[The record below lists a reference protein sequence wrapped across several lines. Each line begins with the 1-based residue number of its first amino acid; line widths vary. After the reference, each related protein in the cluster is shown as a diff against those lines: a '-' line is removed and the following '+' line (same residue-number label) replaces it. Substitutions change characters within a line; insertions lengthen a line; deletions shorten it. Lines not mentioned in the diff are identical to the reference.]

1 MSDNP
6 AAQRT
11 RYAKQR
17 LGEGSADALV
27 LGPGPNQ
34 YYLSGLRTRQSKR
47 HLFFIVVPDD
57 DPLFFVPE
65 AYVDEV
71 RRESWVDSL
80 VTWTDEDD
88 PVAKLD
94 DAFEAA
100 GVGDG
105 DRVLLNDHMWSSF
118 SQDIRRV
125 LDAEFGLAS
134 ELMTELRTVKDEA
147 ELDLIRAASD
157 IADEVSTEVRSMDPV
172 GMTETELAGEIEY
185 RMRSKGAQNN
195 AFPTVVASGPNS
207 AEPPYQAGDREIA
220 RDEPV
225 ILDFGAE
232 REGYLSDQTRTVVFG
247 DPPDGFVE
255 AHGVVREAQRAA
267 AEAIE
272 PGVVAS
278 AVDSAARQVIEEAGY
293 GDCIR
298 HLTGHGIGL
307 DIHEPPFFVSG
318 SYLDGGNEIKLKPG
332 MVATVEPAIYTDEW
346 GIRVEDSVVVTEDG
360 CERLNHS
367 ERGWEPL

>member
-1 MSDNP
+1 M
-6 AAQRT
+6 QR
-11 RYAKQR
+11 AKQR
-17 LGEGSADALV
+17 LGENNADALV

-47 HLFFIVVPDD
+47 HLFLIVVPDG
-57 DPLFFVPE
+57 DPLFFIPE

-71 RRESWVDSL
+71 RRDSWVASRL
-80 VTWTDEDD
+80 TWTDEDD
-88 PVAKLD
+88 PIAKLD
-94 DAFEAA
+94 DAFETA
-100 GVGDG
+100 GVEDG
-105 DRVLLNDHMWSSF
+105 DRVLLNDHMWASF
-118 SQDIRRV
+118 SQDIRHV

-134 ELMTELRTVKDEA
+134 ELMTDLRTVKDEA
-147 ELDLIRAASD
+147 ELERIRAASD
-157 IADEVSTEVRSMDPV
+157 IADEVSEAVRSMGPV

-185 RMRSKGAQNN
+185 RMRKKGAQDN
-195 AFPTVVASGPNS
+195 AFPTIVASGPNS
-207 AEPPYQAGDREIA
+207 AEPPYQAGDREIQP
-220 RDEPV
+220 DEPV

-247 DPPDGFVE
+247 DPPEGFVE
-255 AHGVVREAQRAA
+255 AHEVVREAQDAA
-267 AEAIE
+267 VEAIE
-272 PGVVAS
+272 PGTVAS
-278 AVDSAARQVIEEAGY
+278 AIDRAAREVIEGAGY

-318 SYLDGGNEIKLKPG
+318 SYLDGGNEIELAPG
-332 MVATVEPAIYTDEW
+332 MVATVEPAIYTDHW

-367 ERGWEPL
+367 ERGWQPL